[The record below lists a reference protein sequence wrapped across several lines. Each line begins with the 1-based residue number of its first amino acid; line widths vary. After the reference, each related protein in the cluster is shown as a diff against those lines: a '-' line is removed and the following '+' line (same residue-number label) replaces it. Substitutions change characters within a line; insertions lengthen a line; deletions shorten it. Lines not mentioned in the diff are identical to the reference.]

1 MKKIFYLLF
10 LIILCFSFNI
20 KINAEEGYCEYSLI
34 RFEENGFYN
43 FPDNEEKEITFKIS
57 IDTDN
62 PNEANFS
69 WKSGGYT
76 VTMEESNK
84 FGIRGYDGNNY
95 TFSLSSNISYN
106 DLIKDNVFECPKLYG
121 GQNTNNFSL
130 EIFTMPNGRDD
141 LTSVTLKLVDQKK
154 PQTVVENELI
164 GECGVGIMDS
174 GSPLPDNFG
183 ISFKKYK
190 NKNDVCI
197 EYFLNPIKCKEFLP
211 GDELVIDTNPDGVPR
226 RFSFIP
232 EDLEK
237 IFGNING
244 QSNSCP
250 NMWID
255 PTQAFEGIYKL
266 SLEKPNGISDSTM
279 TEEDYKNIQAKK
291 EFMNGD
297 RYKYLLG
304 SLKTP
309 LQSLNKKVLDFTLH
323 IGSQTSVPFGDN
335 IIVPNNDLCPN
346 NNSDCINNA
355 NYLTEQGLKNIRSYC
370 NSVYEKYGED
380 YDMNLNERMQECISF
395 NKFYTQLVNEGIVN
409 NLADYCGILS
419 EDFVKK
425 LSFVLNII
433 MIAGPILA
441 ILLGSLDFIKVI
453 TNGDADKEMK
463 TAFKHFM
470 IRVGSA
476 ALLFIVPLLLSF
488 ILNIFMAN
496 EGGYDPENPF
506 CNVND
511 WSEQ

>member
-43 FPDNEEKEITFKIS
+43 FSDNEEKEITFKIS

-62 PNEANFS
+62 PNKANLS

-76 VTMEESNK
+76 VITEESNK
-84 FGIRGYDGNNY
+84 FGIQGPDGYPY
-95 TFSLSSNISYN
+95 KFIFSSNISYN
-106 DLIKDNVFECPKLYG
+106 DLINDNIFECPKLYG
-121 GQNTNNFSL
+121 GQNLNDLSL

-141 LTSVTLKLVDQKK
+141 LTSVTLKLVGQKK
-154 PQTVVENELI
+154 PQTAVENELI
-164 GECGVGIMDS
+164 GECGVGIMES

-232 EDLEK
+232 GDLEK
-237 IFGNING
+237 IFDNINE

-279 TEEDYKNIQAKK
+279 TEEDYNNIQAEK

-304 SLKTP
+304 SLKMP
-309 LQSLNKKVLDFTLH
+309 LSMLYGLPLDFTLQV
-323 IGSQTSVPFGDN
+323 GANKNYNFEN
-335 IIVPNNDLCPN
+335 IEANNDLCPN

-355 NYLTEQGLKNIRSYC
+355 NYLSEQGLKNIRSYC
-370 NSVYEKYGED
+370 NNVYEKYGEN
-380 YDMNLNERMQECISF
+380 YDMNLNERMDECISF

-419 EDFVKK
+419 EDFVEK
-425 LSFVLNII
+425 LSFFLNII

-441 ILLGSLDFIKVI
+441 ILLGSVDFIKVI
-453 TNGDADKEMK
+453 ANGDADKEMK

-476 ALLFIVPLLLSF
+476 ALLFIIPLLLSF